1 MARCVLYHRGRTSAR
16 ISLAAFK
23 QQDCRSLSYC
33 LGGKTYTNK
42 NSEVWQRVWF
52 NDVTQENPMAF
63 STLWMCFVITF
74 GLCAR
79 VWKQR
84 QRKHLFSLFLSLRLA
99 ITNIWLNTER
109 SLTGNLVLKFN
120 ISSKLLPNRVSSS
133 VLEPLQNGLFLHLF
147 LHELPPPLHRLTWWC
162 SPTVTL
168 PRRFLTQNRTL
179 TLAVCSSRP
188 GFWNLVETTVRQS
201 EKERERE
208 NKRSVN
214 RRLWYFFSFVAFV
227 V

>member
-1 MARCVLYHRGRTSAR
+1 
-16 ISLAAFK
+16 
-23 QQDCRSLSYC
+23 
-33 LGGKTYTNK
+33 
-42 NSEVWQRVWF
+42 
-52 NDVTQENPMAF
+52 MAF

-120 ISSKLLPNRVSSS
+120 VSSKLLPNRVSSS

-147 LHELPPPLHRLTWWC
+147 LHELPPPLHRLRWWC

-208 NKRSVN
+208 KKNKRSVN